1 MAWFQKNNR
10 TVNANVM
17 DAVGQV
23 EPLRVLLWPPDS
35 VISLEVSWSAVQMYV
50 YKYAEGWD
58 VRTVNLS

>member
-1 MAWFQKNNR
+1 MAWFRKTNR
-10 TVNANVM
+10 TVNAKVM

-23 EPLRVLLWPPDS
+23 EPLRVLLMGPRIAS
-35 VISLEVSWSAVQMYV
+35 SLEVSWSAVQMYV